1 MRSWKAVTL
10 TTAAKGYW
18 VIGAMIST
26 VITARFLGPHGRGV
40 IAAATS
46 WVALF
51 VTFGHLSLSHVLV
64 YLLGPRERERI
75 FPAVT
80 GSVLVITAAI
90 ALLGW
95 TLAVAMQFATR
106 GRAFQ
111 NIPPAVLLV
120 AFAGL
125 PLLLWMENGNSLLI
139 VLGDLKRLNIAQIAG
154 TTTSIL
160 LVILAVGVAKGGVT
174 AALAATLVSYV
185 VVTGLGLMRILRDA
199 RPLSFSPAIARQLLS
214 GGVRLHLGAI
224 GTVFFTHAGVI
235 LLNQFRPVAETGY
248 FQLAMQLSTATQ
260 VVPMAAAVVAFS
272 IVSRDGADGGWLE
285 HRRLIVQTMLYAAVA
300 AAGGY
305 FLAPYVVPLL
315 AGRDFTPAI
324 SLFRILTLSL
334 FGMSLGTVM
343 APQWVA
349 RGFFLQLTILVMVP
363 AAIAVGGN
371 ILLIPKFGMVAA
383 AWMMVISYSIH
394 MLGNLAFIWWI
405 EARAR

>member
-10 TTAAKGYW
+10 TTAAKAYW
-18 VIGAMIST
+18 VIGAMICT

-46 WVALF
+46 WVAMF

-80 GSVLVITAAI
+80 GSVLAITAAI

-95 TLAVAMQFATR
+95 TVAGGMALLTG

-111 NIPPAVLLV
+111 HIPPAVLLV

-139 VLGDLKRLNIAQIAG
+139 VLGDLRRLNIAQIAG
-154 TTTSIL
+154 TTTAIV
-160 LVILAVGVAKGGVT
+160 LVVLAVGVAKGGALAV
-174 AALAATLVSYV
+174 LAATLVSYL
-185 VVTGLGLMRILRDA
+185 VVTGLGLARVLRDA

-214 GGVRLHLGAI
+214 GGARLHFSAI
-224 GTVFFTHAGVI
+224 GSVLFTHASVV
-235 LLNQFRPVAETGY
+235 LLNQFRSAAETGY
-248 FQLAMQLSTATQ
+248 FQLALQLTTATQ
-260 VVPMAAAVVAFS
+260 VVPMAIAVVAYS
-272 IVSRDGADGGWLE
+272 IVSRDGPDDGWPEYRSLV
-285 HRRLIVQTMLYAAVA
+285 VQTMVYSACAVA
-300 AAGGY
+300 GSY
-305 FLAPYVVPLL
+305 FLAPFVVPLL
-315 AGRDFTPAI
+315 AGSGFQPAVG
-324 SLFRILTLSL
+324 LFRILTLSV
-334 FGMSLGTVM
+334 FGISLGVVM

-349 RGFFLQLTILVMVP
+349 RGYFLQATVLVMVP
-363 AAIAVGGN
+363 AIVAVAGN
-371 ILLIPKFGMVAA
+371 ILLIPKYGMVAA
-383 AWMMVISYSIH
+383 AWMVVVCYCIH
-394 MLGNLAFIWWI
+394 MLGNLAFVWWI